1 MSINHAVRVLLL
13 SVLMTFATEAAAQTK
28 TLRMPFYASPG
39 QIWKDASGELQGVRV
54 KVLKELNAR
63 LAKDGIQLKYVV
75 APEGQLSIKQ
85 AMQDIHDGKAEA
97 YFGLI
102 YSKAREDEG
111 FTFGKEE
118 IYSIPTV
125 VWTTGD
131 RRFTYRGLSS
141 LKGKKIGVV
150 AGYPFLDDVK
160 NPQFEIDRTAPD
172 DETNVRN
179 LLEGR
184 VDAIIDNLTRTG
196 TTVIRMKAGDRIT
209 YSKEPFD
216 VARFFIAY
224 NKTVPADVVNKVD
237 AALRAMR
244 QGGVIKRIFDEAVYG
259 ALKS

>member
-1 MSINHAVRVLLL
+1 
-13 SVLMTFATEAAAQTK
+13 
-28 TLRMPFYASPG
+28 
-39 QIWKDASGELQGVRV
+39 
-54 KVLKELNAR
+54 
-63 LAKDGIQLKYVV
+63 
-75 APEGQLSIKQ
+75 
-85 AMQDIHDGKAEA
+85 MQDIHDGKAEA

-125 VWTTGD
+125 IWTTTHG
-131 RRFTYRGLSS
+131 RFTYRGLSS
-141 LKGKKIGVV
+141 LNGKRIGVV

-179 LLEGR
+179 LLDGR

-224 NKTVPADVVNKVD
+224 NKTVPADVVAKVD

-244 QGGVIKRIFDEAVYG
+244 QGGAIKRIFDEAVYG